1 MIYVFEGGSIVYDGS
16 TISDE
21 QKAKAVAVEQLP
33 EKPEIPA
40 GKMAVIRANKAEE
53 RVWWELVDMPK
64 DPLEAEI
71 EQLKQVVADLIELV
85 LFGGEE
91 E

>member
-1 MIYVFEGGSIVYDGS
+1 MIYVFPEGNVVYDGS

-53 RVWWELVDMPK
+53 RVWWELVDVPK
-64 DPLEAEI
+64 DPEI
-71 EQLKQVVADLIELV
+71 EQLKQVVADLTELV
-85 LFGGEE
+85 LFGGVEE
-91 E
+91 

>member
-21 QKAKAVAVEQLP
+21 QKAQAVAVEQLP

-40 GKMAVIRANKAEE
+40 GKMAIIRANKAEE
-53 RVWWELVDMPK
+53 RVWWELVDKPQ
-64 DPLEAEI
+64 DSEI
-71 EQLKQVVADLIELV
+71 EQLKQVVADLTELV
-85 LFGGEE
+85 LYGGVE
-91 E
+91 

>member
-21 QKAKAVAVEQLP
+21 EKTKAVAVEQLP

>member
-21 QKAKAVAVEQLP
+21 QKTKAVAVEQLP

-40 GKMAVIRANKAEE
+40 GKMAIIRVNKAEE
-53 RVWWELVDMPK
+53 KVWWELVDKPK
-64 DPLEAEI
+64 DPLEAEV
-71 EQLKQVVADLIELV
+71 EQLKQVVADLTELI
-85 LFGGEE
+85 LFGGIE
-91 E
+91 

>member
-40 GKMAVIRANKAEE
+40 GKMAIIRANKAEE
-53 RVWWELVDMPK
+53 RVWWELVDKPK
-64 DPLEAEI
+64 DPLEVEV
-71 EQLKQVVADLIELV
+71 EQLKQVVADLTELI
-85 LFGGEE
+85 LFGGIE
-91 E
+91 

>member
-21 QKAKAVAVEQLP
+21 QKTKAVAVEQLP

-40 GKMAVIRANKAEE
+40 DKMAIIRANKAEE
-53 RVWWELVDMPK
+53 RVWWELVDKPK
-64 DPLEAEI
+64 DLLEVEV
-71 EQLKQVVADLIELV
+71 EQLKQIVADLTELI
-85 LFGGEE
+85 LFGGIE
-91 E
+91 